1 LKQTQ
6 AKMEN
11 TTKLLEDSLLVIW
24 NDRDAARRL
33 AAMENVYAANMVF
46 YESNDGAAIIGY
58 QAINDLI
65 ATLQAQWL
73 PEFRFELSRPAQV
86 NHQVQHISWTLG
98 TPGETP
104 VASGMD
110 IAIIEDNKIKS
121 LHLFLDPAGK
131 IIDR

>member
-1 LKQTQ
+1 
-6 AKMEN
+6 ME
-11 TTKLLEDSLLVIW
+11 TTPKLLEDSLLVIW

-46 YESNDGAAIIGY
+46 YESNDGAAITGY

-65 ATLQAQWL
+65 TTLQSQWA
-73 PEFRFELSRPAQV
+73 PEFRFELSHPAQV

-98 TPGETP
+98 LPGQPP

-110 IAIIEDNKIKS
+110 IAVIEDSKIKL
-121 LHLFLDPAGK
+121 LHLFLDAAGK
-131 IIDR
+131 

>member
-1 LKQTQ
+1 
-6 AKMEN
+6 MEN
-11 TTKLLEDSLLVIW
+11 KAKLLEDSLLVIW

-33 AAMENVYAANMVF
+33 AAMEKVYATNMAF
-46 YESNDGAAIIGY
+46 YEKNDGAAITGY

-65 ATLQAQWL
+65 TTLQAQWA
-73 PEFRFELSRPAQV
+73 PEFKFELSRPAQV

-98 TPGETP
+98 IPGQTP

-121 LHLFLDPAGK
+121 LHLFLDAAGK
-131 IIDR
+131 